1 MNSSGCSMTSI
12 NPGHCEKAASVAK
25 IPFPEKCGPGITEK
39 KDQLHLSRTN
49 MADRRQFE
57 RFSVNILDM
66 NGKMMFARN
75 VKVVNISMGGIS
87 FKADRR
93 LNIGR
98 NYTIKLENRD
108 QVLTMEGSVVSSVL
122 SESQKD
128 PAGDVIPVYTA
139 GMKFTKVSD
148 ESRLKEIIDSVI
160 DRRE

>member
-1 MNSSGCSMTSI
+1 MS
-12 NPGHCEKAASVAK
+12 
-25 IPFPEKCGPGITEK
+25 
-39 KDQLHLSRTN
+39 
-49 MADRRQFE
+49 DRRQFK
-57 RFSVNILDM
+57 RFSVNILGM

-98 NYTIKLENRD
+98 NYTVKLENKD

-128 PAGDVIPVYTA
+128 SAGDIVPVYTA
-139 GMKFTKVSD
+139 GMKFIRVSD
-148 ESRLKEIIDSVI
+148 ESRLKEIINSVME
-160 DRRE
+160 RRE

>member
-1 MNSSGCSMTSI
+1 
-12 NPGHCEKAASVAK
+12 
-25 IPFPEKCGPGITEK
+25 
-39 KDQLHLSRTN
+39 

>member
-1 MNSSGCSMTSI
+1 M
-12 NPGHCEKAASVAK
+12 
-25 IPFPEKCGPGITEK
+25 
-39 KDQLHLSRTN
+39 
-49 MADRRQFE
+49 DRRQFE

-75 VKVVNISMGGIS
+75 VRIVNISMGGIS

-98 NYTIKLENRD
+98 NYIIKLKLENKD

-128 PAGDVIPVYTA
+128 SAGNVVPVYTA
-139 GMKFTKVSD
+139 GMKFTRVSD
-148 ESRLKEIIDSVI
+148 ESRLKEIINLVM

>member
-1 MNSSGCSMTSI
+1 M
-12 NPGHCEKAASVAK
+12 
-25 IPFPEKCGPGITEK
+25 
-39 KDQLHLSRTN
+39 N
-49 MADRRQFE
+49 MADRRRFE
-57 RFSVNILDM
+57 RFNANIPDM

-98 NYTIKLENRD
+98 KYTVKLENRD

-128 PAGDVIPVYTA
+128 SAGDIIPVYTA
-139 GMKFTKVSD
+139 GMKFTRVSD
-148 ESRLKEIIDSVI
+148 ESRLKEIISLVM